1 MTRWPRVAAAITTG
15 VVVVALSGCMSLE
28 SIRASNPTHTV
39 VVKGSATAIARC
51 IQSELDLSISD
62 SDPDGTEFALLAQC
76 DVCMQGHFYEITVS
90 QLDVR
95 PGEWAT
101 PGRRWRGA

>member
-1 MTRWPRVAAAITTG
+1 MAGVSPQEPSVTWLATGEDFFRMIRWPRVASATTTG

-28 SIRASNPTHTV
+28 SIRASNPTHTT
-39 VVKGSATAIARC
+39 VVKGSATAITRC

-76 DVCMQGHFYEITVS
+76 EVCMQGHF
-90 QLDVR
+90 
-95 PGEWAT
+95 
-101 PGRRWRGA
+101 